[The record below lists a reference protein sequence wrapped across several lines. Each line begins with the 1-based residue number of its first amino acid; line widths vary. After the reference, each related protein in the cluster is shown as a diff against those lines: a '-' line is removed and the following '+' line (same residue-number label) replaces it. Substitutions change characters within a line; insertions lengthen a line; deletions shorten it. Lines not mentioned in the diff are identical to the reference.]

1 MTSLLGESENQKRL
15 LEKVR
20 VRNGQRVFR
29 KLVSESMQQA
39 KHDVEIYNDSDFY
52 QLMLKDFLATNDT
65 TAGNDAQELEDGGA
79 DLGLTQKYLE
89 RKRKLQEAN

>member
-1 MTSLLGESENQKRL
+1 MLTGSVNKVPSHQNKSILEQVTSLLGESENQKRL

-20 VRNGQRVFR
+20 VRNGQRVFG
-29 KLVSESMQQA
+29 KLVSEAMQQA

-65 TAGNDAQELEDGGA
+65 TTGNDAHE
-79 DLGLTQKYLE
+79 
-89 RKRKLQEAN
+89 